1 MALSSRYGGHTG
13 IINLEVILE
22 DIHKNINEA
31 VINTALDI
39 HGTLRSA
46 PPKGTPIDT
55 GWASTNWHISVDA
68 PSNNKIG
75 SKSNVVAV
83 DTSVANVAMFDIN
96 KNNFIFI
103 QNNVP
108 YMARLNRGW
117 SKQSPKGFVES
128 AVDSAMLRNGLIG

>member
-1 MALSSRYGGHTG
+1 MARSPRYGTHTG

-55 GWASTNWHISVDA
+55 GYASTNWHISIDQ
-68 PSNNKIG
+68 PSPNKIG
-75 SKSNVVAV
+75 SKTNVVAV
-83 DTSVANVAMFDIN
+83 DTSVMNVAMFDIN
-96 KNNFIFI
+96 KNNIIFI

-108 YMARLNRGW
+108 YMARLNRHW
-117 SKQSPKGFVES
+117 SKQSPAGFVES
-128 AVDSAMLRNGLIG
+128 AIDAALLRNGLIG

>member
-1 MALSSRYGGHTG
+1 MALSSRYGTHTG

-22 DIHKNINEA
+22 DIHKNISEA
-31 VINTALDI
+31 MVNTALDI

-55 GWASTNWHISVDA
+55 GWASTNWHISIDQ
-68 PSNNKIG
+68 PSANKIG
-75 SKSNVVAV
+75 SKDNVVAV
-83 DTSVANVAMFDIN
+83 DTSVMNVAMFDIR
-96 KNNFIFI
+96 KNSFIFI

-117 SKQSPKGFVES
+117 SKQSPAGFVES
-128 AVDSAMLRNGLIG
+128 AIDAALLRNGLIG